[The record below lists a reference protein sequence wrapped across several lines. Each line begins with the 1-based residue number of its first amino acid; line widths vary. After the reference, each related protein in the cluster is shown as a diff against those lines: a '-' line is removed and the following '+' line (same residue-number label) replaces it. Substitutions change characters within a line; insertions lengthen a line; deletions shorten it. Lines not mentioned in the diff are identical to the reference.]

1 MSQGATGPAQPAGR
15 PDLYRPFVSR
25 RGRRMALVVGVLQL
39 LVLTAVALTLPTLFG
54 WADKIEMIGFG
65 LLVAF
70 VLWRFASV
78 RAVPSTSG
86 LVVRNLVRTTRLE
99 WPQIVAVRLGG
110 GAPWVSLDLDD
121 LETLA
126 VMAIQRA
133 DGEFGQAEASRLA
146 TLIAVNSRTARD
158 S

>member
-1 MSQGATGPAQPAGR
+1 MSQGATGPERPAGR
-15 PDLYRPFVSR
+15 TDLYRPFVSR
-25 RGRRMALVVGVLQL
+25 RGRRMALGVGVAQL
-39 LVLTAVALTLPTLFG
+39 LVLTVVALTLPTLFS

-121 LETLA
+121 LETFA